1 MKVLLNQKQIE
12 QFMKYKQLLLEWNQK
27 INLTAIT
34 EDREIIL
41 KHFVDCI
48 SIVSIMSF
56 PKGASVIDVGTGAGF
71 PGIPLKI
78 VCPEIQITLLDSLQ
92 KRLIFLQEVIQQ
104 LALSGVSC
112 IHSRAED
119 SGKQKE
125 YRENYDYCVSRAVAN
140 LTVLCEYCL
149 PFVKLGGMLIA
160 FKGPEAEQEVQQ
172 SQKAIKVLGGE
183 VTEIKQVVIP
193 NIELQHKIIL
203 IKKVQQTPIQYPRK
217 AGKALKTPIQ

>member
-1 MKVLLNQKQIE
+1 MKILLNQRQIE

-48 SIVSIMSF
+48 SIISVMPF
-56 PKGASVIDVGTGAGF
+56 PKSASVIDVGTGAGF

-78 VCPEIQITLLDSLQ
+78 VCPEIQMTLLDSLQ

-104 LALSGVSC
+104 LALSKISC
-112 IHSRAED
+112 VHSRAED
-119 SGKQKE
+119 GGKQKE

-140 LTVLCEYCL
+140 LAVLCEYCL

-160 FKGPEAEQEVQQ
+160 FRGPDAEQEVQQ

-183 VTEIKQVVIP
+183 VIEIKQIVIP
-193 NIELQHKIIL
+193 NTELQHKIVF
-203 IKKVQQTPIQYPRK
+203 IKKMQQTPIQYPRK
-217 AGKALKTPIQ
+217 AGKALKNPIN